1 MRKNAKIKQNPK
13 TKILDFSMVGLVHH
27 LAITLLKGDVLAC
40 NFAKYAY
47 SLIKKNVFTDS

>member
-1 MRKNAKIKQNPK
+1 
-13 TKILDFSMVGLVHH
+13 MVGLVHH

-47 SLIKKNVFTDS
+47 SLIKKMFSLTVEVSTIDLS

>member
-1 MRKNAKIKQNPK
+1 
-13 TKILDFSMVGLVHH
+13 MVGLVHH

-47 SLIKKNVFTDS
+47 SLI